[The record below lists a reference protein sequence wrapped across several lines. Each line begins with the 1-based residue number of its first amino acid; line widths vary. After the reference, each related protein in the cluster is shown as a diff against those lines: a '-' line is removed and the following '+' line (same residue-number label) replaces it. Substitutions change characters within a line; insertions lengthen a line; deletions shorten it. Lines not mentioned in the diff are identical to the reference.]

1 MLKVL
6 IRIGIAVA
14 VAGFLLVL
22 YACLKAASD
31 ADDEAGCD

>member
-6 IRIGIAVA
+6 IGIGIAVV
-14 VAGFLLVL
+14 VAGLLLVL

-31 ADDEAGCD
+31 ADDEAGYD